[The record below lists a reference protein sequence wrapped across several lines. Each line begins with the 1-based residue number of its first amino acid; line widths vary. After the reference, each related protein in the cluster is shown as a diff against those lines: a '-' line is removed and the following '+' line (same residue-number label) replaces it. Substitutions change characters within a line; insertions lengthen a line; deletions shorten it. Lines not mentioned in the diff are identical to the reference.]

1 MARQKKKQP
10 RRKIAKTFCYQFT
23 KETLDRFKGMSAGM
37 KLEWLEEANEFVNK
51 FVSPAKRKYWEKIK
65 LGKIMINT

>member
-1 MARQKKKQP
+1 MAREKNKRS

-23 KETLDRFKGMSAGM
+23 KETLDRFKDMPART

-65 LGKIMINT
+65 QG

>member
-1 MARQKKKQP
+1 MAREKKKRP
-10 RRKIAKTFCYQFT
+10 RRKIGKTFCYQFT
-23 KETLDRFKGMSAGM
+23 KETLDRFKDMPARA

-65 LGKIMINT
+65 LGIN